1 LPGPEARLL
10 ESRGYT
16 VLQGQEHGSARTV
29 LIYPP
34 GVAPDYG
41 RSLVGYGED
50 WTAADAFRQ
59 AYARAQAWS
68 VEAAAAGTLSEPLP
82 PLPPS

>member
-1 LPGPEARLL
+1 ML
-10 ESRGYT
+10 
-16 VLQGQEHGSARTV
+16 LQGQEHGTARTV

-59 AYARAQAWS
+59 AYAQAQAWS
-68 VEAAAAGTLSEPLP
+68 LQAKAAGTLSHALP
-82 PLPPS
+82 PPRQP